1 MAADAPVVVVCG
13 SRRWW
18 SHARVTLAL
27 LKVWS
32 PRFAALWHGAARGPD
47 LFADA
52 FARRCEIPVRA
63 WLADWDR
70 YGQAAGVRR
79 SAEMIAAAPPGS
91 VCVAFVL
98 GRLADSRGTAHTVRL
113 ALRRGLR
120 CLVVDNSGQLE
131 WLEPE
136 ACLFA

>member
-1 MAADAPVVVVCG
+1 VAADAPVVVVCG

-32 PRFAALWHGAARGPD
+32 PQFAALWHGAARGAD

-52 FARRCEIPVRA
+52 FARGSGIPVRR
-63 WLADWDR
+63 WPADWSLGR
-70 YGQAAGVRR
+70 SAGVRR
-79 SAEMIAAAPPGS
+79 SAEMVAAAPPGS
-91 VCVAFVL
+91 ICVAFVL

-120 CLVVDNSGQLE
+120 CLVVDNSGSG
-131 WLEPE
+131 WLEPD
-136 ACLFA
+136 AGLFA